1 MVDLEVTPGSKHVNG
16 RYLFGGVTLE
26 LMPFLLF
33 QQGILYMFIWAKDFH
48 ETCLTV
54 QTLQELC
61 RGIH

>member
-1 MVDLEVTPGSKHVNG
+1 MVDLEVTPGSEHVNR

-33 QQGILYMFIWAKDFH
+33 QEGILYITYIFIWAAAKDFH

-54 QTLQELC
+54 LTLQEL
-61 RGIH
+61 